1 MTTRINQKELSDYV
15 LTGLLQRFPQFMDY
29 YKLDNDILTIEYPS
43 SQRLLSL
50 WITTQN
56 LEVTV
61 GFDGKNGQCNW
72 HVHMSQFGANN
83 PDEELKEAVNLVNNI
98 LIGNEIIA
106 FNSTFGYYLTDN
118 PSDEIKNKQKNEI
131 LEFKRW
137 NEL

>member
-1 MTTRINQKELSDYV
+1 MKDVTQKEYSDYV
-15 LTGLLQRFPQFMDY
+15 LTGLLEQFPRFIDY
-29 YKLDNDILTIEYPS
+29 YKLDNDILTIDYPS

-56 LEVTV
+56 LETTV
-61 GFDGKNGQCNW
+61 GFDGKNGQCTW
-72 HVHMSQFGANN
+72 HVHMSQFGANEH
-83 PDEELKEAVNLVNNI
+83 DEELKEAINLINGI

-118 PSDEIKNKQKNEI
+118 PNDDIKNKHNDEI

>member
-1 MTTRINQKELSDYV
+1 MKDVTQKEYSDFV
-15 LTGLLQRFPQFMDY
+15 LTGLLERFPRFIDY
-29 YKLDNDILTIEYPS
+29 YKLDNNILTIDYPS

-56 LEVTV
+56 LEITV
-61 GFDGKNGQCNW
+61 GFDDKNGQCTW
-72 HVHMSQFGANN
+72 HIHMSQFGAND
-83 PDEELKEAVNLVNNI
+83 PDEELKEAINLINGI

-106 FNSTFGYYLTDN
+106 FNSTLGYYLTDN
-118 PSDEIKNKQKNEI
+118 PNDDIKNKLNEEI